1 MAPIAIGIA
10 PDDAVITGAV
20 CSSPY
25 EFQELQSGQRP
36 SHFGDWLPHS
46 VHEKTAAAFFA
57 KCARL

>member
-10 PDDAVITGAV
+10 PDDVITGAA
-20 CSSPY
+20 CSSPN

-46 VHEKTAAAFFA
+46 VHEKTAAVRLA
-57 KCARL
+57 KCGRL